1 MREEAMEAIK
11 NVIEFA
17 EVLKEQHPEYKMA
30 DTLAEHIIDIARDY
44 DPEAIYKE
52 LMKGRE
58 AARMLFSEGGN
69 PYEE

>member
-52 LMKGRE
+52 LMRERE
-58 AARMLFSEGGN
+58 AARMLFNEGVN

>member
-58 AARMLFSEGGN
+58 AAHMLFNEGVN

>member
-11 NVIEFA
+11 NVMEFA

-30 DTLAEHIIDIARDY
+30 DTLAEHIIDIAQNY
-44 DPEAIYKE
+44 DPEVIYKE
-52 LMKGRE
+52 LMRNRE
-58 AARMLFSEGGN
+58 AARMLYAGVN

>member
-17 EVLKEQHPEYKMA
+17 EVLKEQYPEYKMA

-44 DPEAIYKE
+44 DPETIYKE
-52 LMKGRE
+52 LMKGHE
-58 AARMLFSEGGN
+58 AARMLFNEGVN

>member
-1 MREEAMEAIK
+1 MREEAMKAIK

-44 DPEAIYKE
+44 DPETIYKE
-52 LMKGRE
+52 LMRERE
-58 AARMLFSEGGN
+58 AAHMLFNEQVN